1 MKASASVAMKACG
14 SIKAPKS
21 VMKAMMK
28 AKKGTS
34 SLNKKN
40 LSALGEETKDDKL
53 KRISSMKTIEEKAA
67 ALKGFK
73 EDELEADDLLK
84 VFANKEMVKSYNR
97 FSQTGCKKDSEVEDA
112 WKSLQESR
120 EPGKERKKRAMLLAW
135 LQHDCTITPK
145 FKTTASSLVIS
156 VARTKNLKW
165 LTTKEVLDKHGQEEG
180 LQMIKEGSFMVRKN
194 PQNTKF
200 YQFLAIEEFMTLDV
214 KKQQELKASGTSQ
227 VNQQQFHAIT
237 SSIKSANLEDM
248 DADVDYGAIGGKTD
262 DLDWNDE
269 EKAMLPCEPVQ
280 KAKVVKKTTEDR
292 ILEDPDDQK
301 KVMAK
306 VKFMHTTL
314 VKDAQVVQSLMLKA
328 KPTAKASFKPLL
340 KDIKEMIEKF
350 DKHIIS
356 ESLKFKELK
365 VLLVKSVA
373 LHRQVKDLQG
383 SGSDSKSVANKSN
396 V

>member
-1 MKASASVAMKACG
+1 MKASASVAMKAVG
-14 SIKAPKS
+14 SIKAAKK
-21 VMKAMMK
+21 VMKAVMK
-28 AKKGTS
+28 AQTGKVPLT
-34 SLNKKN
+34 KKN
-40 LSALGEETKDDKL
+40 LSALGEETKADKL
-53 KRISSMKTIEEKAA
+53 KRISSMKTLEEKADA
-67 ALKGFK
+67 IKSFK
-73 EDELEADDLLK
+73 EDELEPDDLLK

-135 LQHDCTITPK
+135 LQHDCKITPK
-145 FKTTASSLVIS
+145 FKTTVSSLTFS

-165 LTTKEVLDKHGQEEG
+165 LTTKEVLDKRGQEEG

-227 VNQQQFHAIT
+227 INQQQFHAIT
-237 SSIKSANLEDM
+237 SSIKSANLEDI
-248 DADVDYGAIGGKTD
+248 DADVDYGAIGDEHD
-262 DLDWNDE
+262 DLDWDDD
-269 EKAMLPCEPVQ
+269 EKAMLPSEPVQ
-280 KAKVVKKTTEDR
+280 KDKVVKKTTEER

-301 KVMAK
+301 KVMPK

-328 KPTAKASFKPLL
+328 KPSSKASFKPLL
-340 KDIKEMIEKF
+340 KDIKEMMEKF

-356 ESLKFKELK
+356 ESLKFKELR

-383 SGSDSKSVANKSN
+383 SGNDSKSVASKSN

>member
-1 MKASASVAMKACG
+1 MKASSSVAMKASG
-14 SIKAPKS
+14 STKASKS
-21 VMKAMMK
+21 VMKAVMK
-28 AKKGTS
+28 AQQGKAKLT
-34 SLNKKN
+34 KKN
-40 LSALGEETKDDKL
+40 LSALGEESKADKL
-53 KRISSMKTIEEKAA
+53 KRIASMKTIEEKAD

-73 EDELEADDLLK
+73 DDELEPDDLLK
-84 VFANKEMVKSYNR
+84 VFANKEMVKTYNR

-112 WKSLQESR
+112 WKALQESR

-135 LQHDCTITPK
+135 LQHDCKITPK
-145 FKTTASSLVIS
+145 FKTAASSLTFS

-200 YQFLAIEEFMTLDV
+200 YQFLAIEEFLTLDV
-214 KKQQELKASGTSQ
+214 KKQQELKASGISQ
-227 VNQQQFHAIT
+227 INQQQFHAIT
-237 SSIKSANLEDM
+237 SSIKGASLEDI
-248 DADVDYGAIGGKTD
+248 DADVDYGAMSAAHD
-262 DLDWNDE
+262 DLDWDDA
-269 EKAMLPCEPVQ
+269 EKAMLPAEPQQ
-280 KAKVVKKTTEDR
+280 KAKVVKKTTEEK

-301 KVMAK
+301 KVMPK

-314 VKDAQVVQSLMLKA
+314 IKDAQVVQSMMLKA
-328 KPTAKASFKPLL
+328 KASSKASFKPLI

-365 VLLVKSVA
+365 GLLVKSVA

-383 SGSDSKSVANKSN
+383 SGQDNKSVANKSTA
-396 V
+396 